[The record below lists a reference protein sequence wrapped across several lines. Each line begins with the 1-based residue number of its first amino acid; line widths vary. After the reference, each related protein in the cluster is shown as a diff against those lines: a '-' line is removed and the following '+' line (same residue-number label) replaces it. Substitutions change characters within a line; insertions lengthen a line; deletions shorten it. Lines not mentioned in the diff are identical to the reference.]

1 MEMEFQY
8 APGRI
13 FAQDET
19 GKLLCEVTFPVRGGV
34 ADLNHTFV
42 DESLRGQGM
51 AGKLMAAAAE
61 QLRKEGVKVRPTCSY
76 AVSWFEKHP
85 EQADLLA

>member
-1 MEMEFQY
+1 MEFQY

-42 DESLRGQGM
+42 DASLRGQGM